1 MMEQTKTPFFGI
13 KQLAEDQ
20 RPREKLLQNGARAL
34 SHAELLAILI
44 GSGNKNASALQLGQQ
59 ILLLAN
65 QSIRE
70 LSRMTHADL
79 TSIKG
84 IGEAKAIT
92 LCAALEL
99 GKRRR
104 EEEARKT
111 VKITSSREAFLY
123 FEPLME
129 DYQHEEF
136 WILMLNRNNLVIAQ
150 KRISIGGVAGTVVDP
165 KIIFKV
171 ALEHVASSIILCHNH
186 PSGNL
191 NPSVQDREITKNLKE
206 AGKLLDINVSD
217 HLIIGNNSF
226 FSFSDS
232 GIL

>member
-1 MMEQTKTPFFGI
+1 MEQVKSPFFGI
-13 KQLAEDQ
+13 KQLAEDE
-20 RPREKLLQNGARAL
+20 RPREKLLLSGARAL
-34 SHAELLAILI
+34 THAELLAILI
-44 GSGNKNASALQLGQQ
+44 GSGNKNASALQLGQE
-59 ILLLAN
+59 ILQLAN
-65 QSIRE
+65 QSVID
-70 LSRMTHADL
+70 LSRMTISDL
-79 TSIKG
+79 TAIKG

-111 VKITSSREAFLY
+111 VKIVSSRDAFLY

-129 DYQHEEF
+129 DYRHEEF
-136 WILMLNRNNLVIAQ
+136 WVLLLNRNNLVIAQ

-171 ALEHVASSIILCHNH
+171 ALDHVASSIILCHNH

-191 NPSVQDREITKNLKE
+191 NPSLQDREITSKLKE
-206 AGKLLDINVSD
+206 AGRLLDIAVTD
-217 HLIIGNNSF
+217 HLIIGNNQY

-232 GIL
+232 GLL

>member
-1 MMEQTKTPFFGI
+1 MEQIKSPFFGI
-13 KQLAEDQ
+13 KQLAEDE
-20 RPREKLLQNGARAL
+20 RPREKLLLSGARAL

-44 GSGNKNASALQLGQQ
+44 GSGNKNASALQLGQE
-59 ILLLAN
+59 ILQLAN
-65 QSIRE
+65 QSMRD
-70 LSRMTHADL
+70 LSRMTISDL
-79 TSIKG
+79 TAIKG

-111 VKITSSREAFLY
+111 VKIVSSRDAFLY

-136 WILMLNRNNLVIAQ
+136 WVLLLNRNNLVITQ
-150 KRISIGGVAGTVVDP
+150 KRISMGGVAGTVVDP

-171 ALEHVASSIILCHNH
+171 ALDHVASSIILCHNH

-191 NPSVQDREITKNLKE
+191 NPSLQDREITNKLKE
-206 AGKLLDINVSD
+206 AGRLLDIAVTD
-217 HLIIGNNSF
+217 HLIIGNNQY

-232 GIL
+232 GLL

>member
-1 MMEQTKTPFFGI
+1 MEQLKSPFFGI
-13 KQLAEDQ
+13 KQLAEDE
-20 RPREKLLQNGARAL
+20 RPREKLLLSGARAL

-44 GSGNKNASALQLGQQ
+44 GSGNKNASALQLGQE
-59 ILLLAN
+59 ILQLAN
-65 QSIRE
+65 HSMRD
-70 LSRMTHADL
+70 LSRMTISDL
-79 TSIKG
+79 TAIKG

-111 VKITSSREAFLY
+111 VKIVSSHDAFLY

-136 WILMLNRNNLVIAQ
+136 WVLLLNRNNLVIAQ

-171 ALEHVASSIILCHNH
+171 ALDHVASSIILCHNH

-191 NPSVQDREITKNLKE
+191 NPSIQDREITNKLKE
-206 AGKLLDINVSD
+206 AGRLLDIAVTD
-217 HLIIGNNSF
+217 HLIIGNNQY

-232 GIL
+232 GFL

>member
-1 MMEQTKTPFFGI
+1 MEQIKSPFFGI
-13 KQLAEDQ
+13 KQLAEDE
-20 RPREKLLQNGARAL
+20 RPREKLLLSGARAL

-44 GSGNKNASALQLGQQ
+44 GSGNKNASALQLGQEILQ
-59 ILLLAN
+59 IAN
-65 QSIRE
+65 HSMRD
-70 LSRMTHADL
+70 LSRMTISDL
-79 TSIKG
+79 TAIKG

-111 VKITSSREAFLY
+111 VKIVSSRDAFLY

-136 WILMLNRNNLVIAQ
+136 WVLLLNRNNLVITQ
-150 KRISIGGVAGTVVDP
+150 KRISMGGVAGTVVDP

-171 ALEHVASSIILCHNH
+171 ALDHVASSIILCHNH

-191 NPSVQDREITKNLKE
+191 NPSLQDREITNKLKE
-206 AGKLLDINVSD
+206 AGRLLDIAVTD
-217 HLIIGNNSF
+217 HLIIGNNQY

-232 GIL
+232 GLL